1 MGCCQY
7 LDLKIENQQ
16 PEEYIMPAKKQLSA
30 QEREFFALVNQ
41 AVFAN
46 PFGDE
51 RVEIDL
57 KIAGLFPGVPER
69 ERIDKAIAKIAM
81 TMERFEKEGR
91 DNINH
96 YSGKDRRLIE
106 NSFLYDF
113 FNQFIDHFDRHIG
126 DQIEAG
132 KTSLRV
138 PFAGEAFA
146 YLSRRGFNSED
157 IRRYFEVVYQ
167 LRRAYFFI
175 DRSLVG
181 RSPGMREVRRKLWNN
196 VFTQDIEF
204 YNAYLW
210 DRMEDFSTLILGD
223 TGTGKGTAA
232 AAIGRSGFIPFDEKQ
247 DAFAESFTE
256 SFIFLNLSQFPEN
269 LIESEL
275 FGHKKGAFTGAV
287 EDYEGI
293 FDRCSRY
300 GAILLDEIGEVSIP
314 VQIKLLQ
321 VLQERVFSPV
331 GSHDEHRFQGRVI
344 AATNRPLEQ
353 LRGQGR
359 MRDDFFY
366 RLCSDIITVPPLH
379 QRIQEDPG
387 ELDDLL
393 AHTVQRLLGKPSAEL
408 SKMVRLVIDQHLGA
422 DYHWPGNVRELE
434 QCVRQVLL
442 NQVYLGDQEA
452 AAQDLNSQL
461 IRGIQNGNIEA
472 QQLMAGYCFLLYGRH
487 GTYEAV
493 ARRANLDR
501 RTVKRYVDEWKTKW
515 GGESV

>member
-1 MGCCQY
+1 
-7 LDLKIENQQ
+7 
-16 PEEYIMPAKKQLSA
+16 MPKKNRLSA
-30 QEREFFALVNQ
+30 QEREFFSLVNQ

-69 ERIDKAIAKIAM
+69 ERIEKAIGKIAV
-81 TMERFEKEGR
+81 TMERFETEGR

-96 YSGKDRRLIE
+96 YTGKDRRLME

-113 FNQFIDHFDRHIG
+113 FNQFIDRFDRHIL

-132 KTSLRV
+132 KTSLKV
-138 PFAGEAFA
+138 PFTGEAFA
-146 YLSRRGFNSED
+146 YLNHRGFQAAD
-157 IRRYFEVVYQ
+157 IKRYFEVVYQ

-181 RSPGMREVRRKLWNN
+181 RSPGMKEVRRKLWNN

-204 YNAYLW
+204 YNAFLW
-210 DRMEDFSTLILGD
+210 DRLEDFSTLILGD

-247 DAFAESFTE
+247 ASFAESFTE

-287 EDYEGI
+287 EDYEGL
-293 FDRCSRY
+293 FDRCSRH
-300 GAILLDEIGEVSIP
+300 GAIFLDEIGEVSIP

-359 MRDDFFY
+359 MRDDVFY
-366 RLCSDIITVPPLH
+366 RLCSDIITVPPLR
-379 QRIQEDPG
+379 QRIQEDPA

-393 AHTVQRLLGKPSAEL
+393 AHTVQRMLGKPSPQL
-408 SKMVRLVIDQHLGA
+408 SKRVRRVIDRHLGP
-422 DYHWPGNVRELE
+422 DYAWPGNVRELE

-442 NQVYLGDQEA
+442 NQTYLGDQGA
-452 AAQDLNSQL
+452 DSADLDSKL
-461 IRGIQNGNIEA
+461 IQGIQQGNIEA
-472 QQLMAGYCFLLYGRH
+472 QQLLAGYCYLLYRRH

-493 ARRANLDR
+493 ARRARLDR
-501 RTVKRYVDEWKTKW
+501 RTVKRYVDEWKQTY
-515 GGESV
+515 GTVS

>member
-1 MGCCQY
+1 
-7 LDLKIENQQ
+7 
-16 PEEYIMPAKKQLSA
+16 MPKKTRLTTA
-30 QEREFFALVNQ
+30 EREFFSLVNQ

-46 PFGDE
+46 PFGNE

-57 KIAGLFPGVPER
+57 KIAGLSPGVPER
-69 ERIDKAIAKIAM
+69 ERIEKAISNIAATMDRFAK
-81 TMERFEKEGR
+81 KGR
-91 DNINH
+91 DNITQ
-96 YSGKDRRLIE
+96 YSGQDRRLIE

-113 FNQFIDHFDRHIG
+113 FNHFIDSFDRHIL

-132 KTSLRV
+132 KKSLKV
-138 PFAGEAFA
+138 PFMREAYA
-146 YLSRRGFNSED
+146 YLSRRGFQVAD
-157 IRRYFEVVYQ
+157 IKRYFEVVYQ

-247 DAFAESFTE
+247 ESFAESFTE

-275 FGHKKGAFTGAV
+275 FGHRKGAFTGAV
-287 EDYEGI
+287 DDYEGV
-293 FDRCSRY
+293 FDRCSRH

-321 VLQERVFSPV
+321 VLQERLFSPV

-344 AATNRPLEQ
+344 AATNRSLDE
-353 LRGQGR
+353 LRGHGR

-366 RLCSDIITVPPLH
+366 RLCSDIITVPPLR

-393 AHTVQRLLGKPSAEL
+393 AHTVQRLLGRPSPEL
-408 SKMVRLVIDQHLGA
+408 SRMVRLVIDQHLGA
-422 DYHWPGNVRELE
+422 DYAWPGNVRELE

-442 NQVYLGDQEA
+442 NQVYLGDQGNA
-452 AAQDLNSQL
+452 APDLSSQL
-461 IRGIQNGNIEA
+461 IQGIQNGRIEA
-472 QQLMAGYCFLLYGRH
+472 QSLLSGYCTLLYRRH

-501 RTVKRYVDEWKTKW
+501 RAVKRYVDEWETKW
-515 GGESV
+515 GAKYA

>member
-1 MGCCQY
+1 
-7 LDLKIENQQ
+7 
-16 PEEYIMPAKKQLSA
+16 
-30 QEREFFALVNQ
+30 
-41 AVFAN
+41 
-46 PFGDE
+46 
-51 RVEIDL
+51 
-57 KIAGLFPGVPER
+57 
-69 ERIDKAIAKIAM
+69 
-81 TMERFEKEGR
+81 
-91 DNINH
+91 
-96 YSGKDRRLIE
+96 
-106 NSFLYDF
+106 
-113 FNQFIDHFDRHIG
+113 
-126 DQIEAG
+126 
-132 KTSLRV
+132 
-138 PFAGEAFA
+138 
-146 YLSRRGFNSED
+146 
-157 IRRYFEVVYQ
+157 
-167 LRRAYFFI
+167 
-175 DRSLVG
+175 
-181 RSPGMREVRRKLWNN
+181 MREVRRKLWNN

-247 DAFAESFTE
+247 ESFAESFTE

-287 EDYEGI
+287 DDYEGL
-293 FDRCSRY
+293 FDRCSRH

-344 AATNRPLEQ
+344 AATNRSLEE

-366 RLCSDIITVPPLH
+366 RLCSDIITVPPLR

-393 AHTVQRLLGKPSAEL
+393 AHTVHRLLGRSSPDL
-408 SKMVRLVIDQHLGA
+408 SRMVRLVIDQHLGA
-422 DYHWPGNVRELE
+422 DYAWPGNVRELE

-442 NQVYLGDQEA
+442 NQVYLGDQGSIA
-452 AAQDLNSQL
+452 PDLNSRL
-461 IRGIQNGNIEA
+461 IKGIQNGSIEA
-472 QQLMAGYCFLLYGRH
+472 QSLLAGYCALLYRRH

-501 RTVKRYVDEWKTKW
+501 RTVKRHVDEWETRW
-515 GGESV
+515 GRDSM

>member
-1 MGCCQY
+1 
-7 LDLKIENQQ
+7 
-16 PEEYIMPAKKQLSA
+16 MPKKAQLTA
-30 QEREFFALVNQ
+30 VEREFFSLVNQ

-57 KIAGLFPGVPER
+57 KIAGLPSGVSER
-69 ERIDKAIAKIAM
+69 ERIEKPISNIAA
-81 TMERFEKEGR
+81 TMDRFEKEGR
-91 DNINH
+91 DHITQ

-113 FNQFIDHFDRHIG
+113 FNRFIDSFDRHIL

-132 KTSLRV
+132 KTSLKV
-138 PFAGEAFA
+138 PFTQEAFA
-146 YLSRRGFNSED
+146 YLNRRGFED
-157 IRRYFEVVYQ
+157 AEIKRYFEVVYQ

-232 AAIGRSGFIPFDEKQ
+232 AAIGRSGFIPFDERTES
-247 DAFAESFTE
+247 FAESFTE

-287 EDYEGI
+287 DDHEGV
-293 FDRCSRY
+293 FDRCSRH

-344 AATNRPLEQ
+344 AATNRTLEE
-353 LRGQGR
+353 LRSQGR

-366 RLCSDIITVPPLH
+366 RLCSDIITVPPLQ

-393 AHTVQRLLGKPSAEL
+393 AHTVQRLLGKPSPEL
-408 SKMVRLVIDQHLGA
+408 SRMVRLVIDRHLGA
-422 DYHWPGNVRELE
+422 DYAWPGNVRELE

-442 NQVYLGDQEA
+442 NQVYLGDQGSLA
-452 AAQDLNSQL
+452 PDLSSQL
-461 IRGIQNGNIEA
+461 IQGIQNGSIEA
-472 QQLMAGYCFLLYGRH
+472 QSLLAGYCSLLYQRH

-501 RTVKRYVDEWKTKW
+501 RTVKRYVDEWEKKPR
-515 GGESV
+515 SDSI

>member
-1 MGCCQY
+1 MS
-7 LDLKIENQQ
+7 
-16 PEEYIMPAKKQLSA
+16 KKVRLSE

-46 PFGDE
+46 PFSDE

-69 ERIDKAIAKIAM
+69 ERIEKAIGKIA
-81 TMERFEKEGR
+81 ESIEQLEKEDR
-91 DNINH
+91 DNINQ
-96 YSGKDRRLIE
+96 YGGRDRRLIE

-113 FNQFIDHFDRHIG
+113 FNQFIDRFDHLIL

-132 KTSLRV
+132 KSSIKVAFT
-138 PFAGEAFA
+138 GEAFA
-146 YLSRRGFNSED
+146 YLDRRGFQPQD
-157 IRRYFEVVYQ
+157 IKRYFEVVYQ

-181 RSPGMREVRRKLWNN
+181 RSSGMKEVRRKLWNN

-204 YNAYLW
+204 YNEYLW
-210 DRMEDFSTLILGD
+210 DRMEDFSTLILGA

-232 AAIGRSGFIPFDEKQ
+232 AAIGRSGFVPFDEKKES
-247 DAFAESFTE
+247 FEESFTE

-287 EDYEGI
+287 DDYEGI

-300 GAILLDEIGEVSIP
+300 GAIFLDEIGEVSKP

-321 VLQERVFSPV
+321 VLQERTFSPV
-331 GSHDEHRFQGRVI
+331 GSHDVHRFQGRVI
-344 AATNRPLEQ
+344 AATNRPLEE
-353 LRGQGR
+353 LRSRER

-366 RLCSDIITVPPLH
+366 RLCSDIITVPPLR
-379 QRIQEDPG
+379 QRIQEDPA

-393 AHTVQRLLGKPSAEL
+393 AHTVRRMLGKPSPEL
-408 SKMVRLVIDQHLGA
+408 SKMVHMVIDQQLGD
-422 DYHWPGNVRELE
+422 DYPWPGNVRELE

-442 NQVYLGDQEA
+442 NQTYRGDQGLA
-452 AAQDLNSQL
+452 AGDLSSQL
-461 IRGIQNGNIEA
+461 QQGLQNGTIEA
-472 QQLMAGYCFLLYGRH
+472 QRLLAGYCYLLYQRH

-493 ARRANLDR
+493 ARRAQLDR
-501 RTVKRYVDEWKTKW
+501 RTVKRYVGEWKTKW
-515 GGESV
+515 RSEG

>member
-1 MGCCQY
+1 MPK
-7 LDLKIENQQ
+7 KIRLGTE
-16 PEEYIMPAKKQLSA
+16 
-30 QEREFFALVNQ
+30 EREFFSLVNQ

-57 KIAGLFPGVPER
+57 KIAGLSPGVPER
-69 ERIDKAIAKIAM
+69 ERIEKAIGSIAAAM
-81 TMERFEKEGR
+81 DRFEKQGR

-113 FNQFIDHFDRHIG
+113 FNRFIHSFDRHIL
-126 DQIEAG
+126 DQIDAG
-132 KTSLRV
+132 KTSLKV

-146 YLSRRGFNSED
+146 YLSRRGFQMAD
-157 IRRYFEVVYQ
+157 IKRYFEVVYQ

-196 VFTQDIEF
+196 VFTQDIEV
-204 YNAYLW
+204 YNTYLW

-247 DAFAESFTE
+247 KSFAESFTE

-287 EDYEGI
+287 DDYEGV
-293 FDRCSRY
+293 FDRCSRH

-344 AATNRPLEQ
+344 AATNRQLEE

-366 RLCSDIITVPPLH
+366 RLCSDIITMPPLR

-393 AHTVQRLLGKPSAEL
+393 AHTVQRLLGQPSPEL
-408 SKMVRLVIDQHLGA
+408 SSMVRLVIDRHLGP
-422 DYHWPGNVRELE
+422 DYSWPGNVRELE

-442 NQVYLGDQEA
+442 NQIYRGDQGGIA
-452 AAQDLNSQL
+452 TDLNSQL
-461 IRGIQNGNIEA
+461 IRGIQNGSIEA
-472 QQLMAGYCFLLYGRH
+472 QRLLAGYCFLLYRRH

-493 ARRANLDR
+493 ASRANLDR
-501 RTVKRYVDEWKTKW
+501 RTVKRYVDEWETKW
-515 GGESV
+515 LTNSI